1 MLIKNNQGSISV
13 KQFKINAQKEVHDMY
28 RPIIDLVYKLYC
40 VPSQADDTMKE
51 IKVLLKEAGHVDT
64 IDYIYN
70 PIELLASKE
79 EE

>member
-1 MLIKNNQGSISV
+1 MVIRNNKSYRSV
-13 KQFKINAQKEVHDMY
+13 KKYTKDVQNEVYDKY

-70 PIELLASKE
+70 PIKE

>member
-1 MLIKNNQGSISV
+1 MVILDNKIERSV
-13 KQFKINAQKEVHDMY
+13 MKYKKDVQKEVHDKY

-64 IDYIYN
+64 IN
-70 PIELLASKE
+70 LKE
-79 EE
+79 VK